1 MNKSTEVL
9 RILEEDARTPHEQ
22 IAVMAG
28 LPVEEVVRIIKDAED
43 SGVIARYRTQ
53 VNWEKLGEQQVWA
66 LIEVKITPQR
76 DVGFDAVAERIF
88 NFPETRDVY
97 LLSGT
102 YDLAVVV
109 VAKDIYEVSRFV
121 SNRLATIEG
130 VQGTVSHFLLKR
142 YKEDNVILQGKA
154 ETKRQPLVH

>member
-1 MNKSTEVL
+1 MNDILK
-9 RILEEDARTPHEQ
+9 ILEEDARIPHEQ
-22 IAVMAG
+22 IAVMTG
-28 LPVEEVVRIIKDAED
+28 NPVEEVKRVIKEAEEC
-43 SGVIARYRTQ
+43 GVIARYRTL
-53 VNWEKLGEQQVWA
+53 VNWEKVGEQQVWA
-66 LIEVKITPQR
+66 LIEVRITPQR

-97 LLSGT
+97 LVSGT

-109 VAKDIYEVSRFV
+109 VAKDMLEVSRFV
-121 SNRLATIEG
+121 SNRLSTIEG

-154 ETKRQPLVH
+154 ESKRQPLVH

>member
-1 MNKSTEVL
+1 MKDILKVL
-9 RILEEDARTPHEQ
+9 EDDARTPHAQ
-22 IAVMAG
+22 IAVMTG
-28 LPVEEVVRIIKDAED
+28 KPVEDVDRVIKEAEEN
-43 SGVIARYRTQ
+43 GTIAAYRTL

-97 LLSGT
+97 LVSGT

-121 SNRLATIEG
+121 S
-130 VQGTVSHFLLKR
+130 
-142 YKEDNVILQGKA
+142 
-154 ETKRQPLVH
+154 

>member
-1 MNKSTEVL
+1 MNDTLK
-9 RILEEDARTPHEQ
+9 ILEEDARTPHEQ
-22 IAVMAG
+22 IAVMTG
-28 LPVEEVVRIIKDAED
+28 QPVEEVKRIIKEAEEN
-43 SGVIARYRTQ
+43 GVIARYRTL
-53 VNWEKLGEQQVWA
+53 VNWEKVGEQQVWA
-66 LIEVKITPQR
+66 LIEVRITPQR

-97 LLSGT
+97 LVSGT

-109 VAKDIYEVSRFV
+109 VAKDMLEVSRFV

-142 YKEDNVILQGKA
+142 YKEDNVILQGKT
-154 ETKRQPLVH
+154 ESNRQPLVH

>member
-1 MNKSTEVL
+1 MKDILKVL
-9 RILEEDARTPHEQ
+9 EDDARTPHAQ
-22 IAVMAG
+22 IAVMTG
-28 LPVEEVVRIIKDAED
+28 RPVEEVDRIIKEAED
-43 SGVIARYRTQ
+43 NGTIAAYRTL

-97 LLSGT
+97 LVSGT

-121 SNRLATIEG
+121 SNRLSTIEG

-154 ETKRQPLVH
+154 ESKRQPLVH